1 MLRLSTWSIVELQI
15 HYWKISIG
23 KLPVEMKMT
32 ARFCMVLKYFPAVL
46 AVLMI
51 LFEMG
56 CRSQERPSNSTPIPF
71 KAIYLVQ
78 GQALLSSR
86 DLQIHPEIILVK
98 TFNELEQY
106 SHQKVALWID
116 KGAVSLM
123 QQDWLNTAPQAYY
136 PIVLIGYSDTL
147 YSFRDLLGLCCFA
160 GPAPGENDQK
170 LKSGFSIIERTES
183 SDPTLPTVTFLKGYD
198 QIPTVQAI
206 LDVTNALLEAGLK
219 TPLTP

>member
-1 MLRLSTWSIVELQI
+1 MEE
-15 HYWKISIG
+15 
-23 KLPVEMKMT
+23 LPVKIIKN
-32 ARFCMVLKYFPAVL
+32 ARFCKFLKYFPAIL

-56 CRSQERPSNSTPIPF
+56 CRSQERFSTSTPIPL

-78 GQALLSSR
+78 GQALLSSK
-86 DLQIHPEIILVK
+86 DLQLHPEIILVK

-106 SHQKVALWID
+106 SHRKVALWID
-116 KGAVSLM
+116 KGAVALL

-160 GPAPGENDQK
+160 GPVPVGNDQK
-170 LKSGFSIIERTES
+170 LKSGFSVIERMEA
-183 SDPTLPTVTFLKGYD
+183 SDPTLPAVTFLKGYD

-219 TPLTP
+219 TPRSP

>member
-1 MLRLSTWSIVELQI
+1 ME
-15 HYWKISIG
+15 
-23 KLPVEMKMT
+23 KLHVEMKMT
-32 ARFCMVLKYFPAVL
+32 AKFCKFLKYFPAVL

-56 CRSQERPSNSTPIPF
+56 CRYQERPSNSTPIPL

-78 GQALLSSR
+78 GQTLLSSR

-98 TFNELEQY
+98 SFNELEQY

-206 LDVTNALLEAGLK
+206 LDVTNALLEGELK
-219 TPLTP
+219 TTLTP